1 MIVNVYPSL
10 ITSYSRVHLVL
21 QALLGNLA
29 HLVPTAALGVC
40 SLDLQVPLAR
50 MAEMGKL
57 DIL

>member
-1 MIVNVYPSL
+1 MFIHLYMIMSD
-10 ITSYSRVHLVL
+10 SRVHLGL

-57 DIL
+57 DFL